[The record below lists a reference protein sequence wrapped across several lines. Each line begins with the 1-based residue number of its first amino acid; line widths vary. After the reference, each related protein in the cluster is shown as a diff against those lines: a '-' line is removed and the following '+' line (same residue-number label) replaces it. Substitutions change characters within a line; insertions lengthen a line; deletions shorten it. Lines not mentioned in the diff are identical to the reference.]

1 MPSRWVEDAGHRLPG
16 EDAGHLPNRVLE
28 AQAKK
33 WTQRA
38 PVFQVVILK
47 EEQREKKREKEKRN
61 DTGRPSLMSKD
72 RNFIF

>member
-1 MPSRWVEDAGHRLPG
+1 MKHCLF
-16 EDAGHLPNRVLE
+16 
-28 AQAKK
+28 AQHCAEFF
-33 WTQRA
+33 TVSFN
-38 PVFQVVILK
+38 PHIIQVVILK